1 MYLKSKLSWNVIL
14 PAENLTINGLMLQ
27 KAIITRLM
35 ADFAAKKAS
44 KELGFFLAVNT
55 VVNIGE
61 GKVRQQSGDVLFP
74 VDFSC
79 ITFKMLSE
87 EVLEGTVHKI
97 LKHGVFLRC
106 GPAENVFLSHKM
118 MEDYEYMP
126 GENPYFM
133 NVKSSKIEKGMVV
146 RFLVIGVKFMEAEKD
161 FHAVGSLQG
170 DYLGPVL

>member
-35 ADFAAKKAS
+35 ADYAAKKVS

-79 ITFKMLSE
+79 ITFKMLAE

-118 MEDYEYMP
+118 MEDY
-126 GENPYFM
+126 
-133 NVKSSKIEKGMVV
+133 
-146 RFLVIGVKFMEAEKD
+146 
-161 FHAVGSLQG
+161 
-170 DYLGPVL
+170 